1 MYLRFTY
8 ITLTQDSKSRPTKVT
23 TLFECLSKVVTPD
36 GPSLHLVYILVVDL
50 VLVLNIQVIM
60 YINDTLNCDHYE
72 QLSAKCRLILYAM
85 FLNG

>member
-1 MYLRFTY
+1 MSLRGC
-8 ITLTQDSKSRPTKVT
+8 PTKVS

-36 GPSLHLVYILVVDL
+36 GPSRHLVYLIVVDL

-60 YINDTLNCDHYE
+60 YINTTLNCDHYE
-72 QLSAKCRLILYAM
+72 QLSAKCMFILYAM